1 MDREAKISNQL
12 PRRRQV
18 TAMKKSRILTLTI
31 LLLATIF
38 TLSVFTSCS
47 ASMDMEADGNFY
59 PEESP
64 EMGGDVNLELGDPSF
79 DKGDGEYQRKIIKT
93 ARINAETRQF
103 EESIA
108 RIEEICKSAG
118 GYIESSSISGTK
130 LEYFENGGYR
140 SASYTLRIP
149 AEGFDQFNV
158 ELGNLINVVRSSSN
172 VDEITNQYYDIQS
185 RIEVLELQKQSLQ
198 SMYDNYTD
206 YKDINTLLYLQDQLY
221 NVIEEIES
229 YKTQLRLYDSKVAYS
244 TVYLDITEVVEY
256 TEVKEELPFIEELK
270 NAFLGGFDFSVSLLK
285 GTAIVI
291 AAVTPVLVPILLPVI
306 IVAGIVALITTLSVK
321 ASRRRK
327 SKKLS
332 NQ

>member
-1 MDREAKISNQL
+1 
-12 PRRRQV
+12 
-18 TAMKKSRILTLTI
+18 MKKTRIFYLI
-31 LLLATIF
+31 LSALAILII
-38 TLSVFTSCS
+38 LSSFASCS
-47 ASMDMEADGNFY
+47 ASTSGNYMPEAAPDYN
-59 PEESP
+59 E
-64 EMGGDVNLELGDPSF
+64 DVNLELGDVTI
-79 DKGDGEYQRKIIKT
+79 DKEEGEYQRKIIKT

-108 RIEEICKSAG
+108 RIEELCKSAG